1 MGNPNTCLKISPR
14 QIQKI
19 VFRAAEMQDRAPEF
33 LDLLGMV
40 VKVTGTDLTLKRN
53 QAYVMKYIMQN
64 YKKVAYVLD
73 LPLEEKF
80 VLLCMRKRYNSKFRD
95 FEIYF
100 LITLT
105 IVKKNFGARKINLVR
120 GLRDYLLVSIIF
132 ASIQSFTALF
142 ILDQFAKKLVATK
155 YCTYKS

>member
-1 MGNPNTCLKISPR
+1 MGNPNTCLKVSPR

-33 LDLLGMV
+33 LDLLGMI

-80 VLLCMRKRYNSKFRD
+80 VYTMHVKF
-95 FEIYF
+95 
-100 LITLT
+100 
-105 IVKKNFGARKINLVR
+105 
-120 GLRDYLLVSIIF
+120 
-132 ASIQSFTALF
+132 LF
-142 ILDQFAKKLVATK
+142 FYAKKKKFARSLRKLARL
-155 YCTYKS
+155 YHFLLRFSLAQPLLF

>member
-80 VLLCMRKRYNSKFRD
+80 VLLCMRKRYDSKFRD

-105 IVKKNFGARKINLVR
+105 IVKKNFGARKKNLVR

-132 ASIQSFTALF
+132 CFNSVFHSPIYFRSIRKKTSCYE
-142 ILDQFAKKLVATK
+142 IL
-155 YCTYKS
+155 YI

>member
-80 VLLCMRKRYNSKFRD
+80 VLLCMRKRYDSKFRD

-105 IVKKNFGARKINLVR
+105 IVKKIFGARKKYFVR

-142 ILDQFAKKLVATK
+142 ILDQFAKKN
-155 YCTYKS
+155 

>member
-1 MGNPNTCLKISPR
+1 MGNPNTCLKVSPR

-33 LDLLGMV
+33 LDLLGMI

-80 VLLCMRKRYNSKFRD
+80 VYTMHA
-95 FEIYF
+95 
-100 LITLT
+100 
-105 IVKKNFGARKINLVR
+105 KNFNFFAREKKIRAKFTGTCSSLSF
-120 GLRDYLLVSIIF
+120 L
-132 ASIQSFTALF
+132 APIQSCTAAF
-142 ILDQFAKKLVATK
+142 ILGQFAKTICYEILVHK
-155 YCTYKS
+155 NREIKMSRIESG

>member
-80 VLLCMRKRYNSKFRD
+80 VLLCMQKRYNSKFRD

-105 IVKKNFGARKINLVR
+105 IVKKKFWCEKKRLRTRLEGLLARLYHF
-120 GLRDYLLVSIIF
+120 LLQFSLSQPYLF
-132 ASIQSFTALF
+132 
-142 ILDQFAKKLVATK
+142 
-155 YCTYKS
+155 

>member
-80 VLLCMRKRYNSKFRD
+80 VLLCMRKRVITVNS
-95 FEIYF
+95 ETLEYIF

-105 IVKKNFGARKINLVR
+105 IVKKILV
-120 GLRDYLLVSIIF
+120 
-132 ASIQSFTALF
+132 
-142 ILDQFAKKLVATK
+142 
-155 YCTYKS
+155 

>member
-1 MGNPNTCLKISPR
+1 MGNPNTCLKVSPR

-33 LDLLGMV
+33 LDLLGMI

-80 VLLCMRKRYNSKFRD
+80 VYTMHAKIF
-95 FEIYF
+95 YF
-100 LITLT
+100 FCAR
-105 IVKKNFGARKINLVR
+105 KKNSREVYGNLF
-120 GLRDYLLVSIIF
+120 VSIISCSDSVLHGRIYF
-132 ASIQSFTALF
+132 RSIR
-142 ILDQFAKKLVATK
+142 
-155 YCTYKS
+155 

>member
-95 FEIYF
+95 FEIYIF
-100 LITLT
+100 NYINHC
-105 IVKKNFGARKINLVR
+105 KKKFWCEK
-120 GLRDYLLVSIIF
+120 
-132 ASIQSFTALF
+132 
-142 ILDQFAKKLVATK
+142 KKLGTRLEGLLARL
-155 YCTYKS
+155 YHFLLQFSLSQPYLF

>member
-80 VLLCMRKRYNSKFRD
+80 VLLCMRKRYHSKFRD
-95 FEIYF
+95 FEIY
-100 LITLT
+100 
-105 IVKKNFGARKINLVR
+105 
-120 GLRDYLLVSIIF
+120 IF
-132 ASIQSFTALF
+132 N
-142 ILDQFAKKLVATK
+142 
-155 YCTYKS
+155 